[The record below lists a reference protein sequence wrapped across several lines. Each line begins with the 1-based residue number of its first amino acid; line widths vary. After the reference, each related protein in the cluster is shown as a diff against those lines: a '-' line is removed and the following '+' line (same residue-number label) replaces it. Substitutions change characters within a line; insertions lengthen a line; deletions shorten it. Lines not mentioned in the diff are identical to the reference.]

1 MSETQTL
8 LLEKHQRPKDIW
20 NELKARQRSREKDI
34 LEGDR
39 NTKYSFQAVANQRKR
54 NKMILSLEGDNGPIT
69 DNKGMMEIAVAYYK
83 SLFSS
88 EPHLAYYKS
97 PFPMI
102 SGMMQI

>member
-1 MSETQTL
+1 
-8 LLEKHQRPKDIW
+8 
-20 NELKARQRSREKDI
+20 
-34 LEGDR
+34 
-39 NTKYSFQAVANQRKR
+39 
-54 NKMILSLEGDNGPIT
+54 MILSLEGDNGPIT